1 MHELIII
8 GGGPAGLAAAAY
20 AVRKRMDA
28 LFISRGLG
36 GRTNRRLLLPWVED
50 YQVTIAEE
58 TIQRFR
64 TQLEYLDFMRVRST
78 VTSIVQIDGGFRV
91 TVADGK
97 FFDTQTI
104 IFATG
109 AVGELL
115 NVPGEREFEMKGL
128 CYSAMTYAPL
138 MVDRNATVV
147 GDEVLALRAV
157 AELSRIGTQVTLI
170 AETDGDLNTPLG
182 EKVLCADNV
191 IVKRRA
197 KVLEVKGDGY
207 ARGIVIRHEGRV
219 LELPTDAIFIEKQ
232 LVPKSELVAD
242 LVALDECGFIIVD
255 HRNRTTMPGLFAAGD
270 VTNALAFQVLMGLG
284 DGEKAALSAFDYLMG
299 MGGADFVC
307 KIPGE

>member
-28 LFISRGLG
+28 LFISKGLG

-50 YQVTIAEE
+50 YQVSIAEE

-64 TQLEYLDFMRVRST
+64 FQLDYLDFMRVRST
-78 VTSIVQIDGGFRV
+78 VTSIAQTDDGFRV

-138 MVDRNATVV
+138 MVDRNAVVV

-157 AELSRIGTQVTLI
+157 AELARIATQVTLI

-191 IVKRRA
+191 IVKRHA
-197 KVLEVKGDGY
+197 KVLEVKGDEY
-207 ARGIVIRHEGRV
+207 ARSIVIRHEGRV
-219 LELPTDAIFIEKQ
+219 QELSTDAIFVEKQ

-284 DGEKAALSAFDYLMG
+284 DGEKAALSAFDYLVG
-299 MGGADFVC
+299 MGGTDFVC
-307 KIPGE
+307 KIPGK

>member
-28 LFISRGLG
+28 LFISKGLG

-50 YQVTIAEE
+50 YQVSIAEE

-64 TQLEYLDFMRVRST
+64 SQLDYLDFMRVRST
-78 VTSIVQIDGGFRV
+78 VTSIAQTDDGFRV

-109 AVGELL
+109 AVGDLL
-115 NVPGEREFEMKGL
+115 NVPGEREFEMRGL

-138 MVDRNATVV
+138 MVDRNAVVV

-157 AELSRIGTQVTLI
+157 AELARIATQVTLI
-170 AETDGDLNTPLG
+170 AETDGDLNTPVG

-191 IVKRRA
+191 IVKRHA
-197 KVLEVKGDGY
+197 KVLEVKGDEY
-207 ARGIVIRHEGRV
+207 ARSIVIRHEGRV
-219 LELPTDAIFIEKQ
+219 QELSTDAIFVEKQ

-284 DGEKAALSAFDYLMG
+284 DGEKAALSAFDYLVG
-299 MGGADFVC
+299 MGGTDFVC

>member
-28 LFISRGLG
+28 LFISKGLG

-50 YQVTIAEE
+50 YQVSIAEE

-64 TQLEYLDFMRVRST
+64 SQLDYLDFMRVRST
-78 VTSIVQIDGGFRV
+78 VTSIAQTDDGFRV

-109 AVGELL
+109 AVGDLL
-115 NVPGEREFEMKGL
+115 NVPGEREFEMRGL

-138 MVDRNATVV
+138 MVDRNAVVV
-147 GDEVLALRAV
+147 GDDVLALRAV
-157 AELSRIGTQVTLI
+157 AELARIATQVTLI
-170 AETDGDLNTPLG
+170 AETDGDLNTPVG

-191 IVKRRA
+191 IVKRHA
-197 KVLEVKGDGY
+197 KVLEVKGDEF
-207 ARGIVIRHEGRV
+207 ARSIVIRHEGRV
-219 LELPTDAIFIEKQ
+219 QELSTDAIFVEKQ

-284 DGEKAALSAFDYLMG
+284 DGEKAALSAFDYLVG
-299 MGGADFVC
+299 MGGTDFVC

>member
-36 GRTNRRLLLPWVED
+36 GRVRRRLLLPWVED
-50 YQVTIAEE
+50 YQVTVADE

-64 TQLEYLDFMRVRST
+64 TQLDYLDFMRVRST
-78 VTSIVQIDGGFRV
+78 VTSITPIEGGFRV

-97 FFDTQTI
+97 SYESKTI

-109 AVGELL
+109 AVGEQL

-138 MVDRNATVV
+138 MVDRRVIVV
-147 GDEVLALRAV
+147 GDQMLALRAV
-157 AELSRIGTQVTLI
+157 AELARIATHVTLV
-170 AETDGDLNTPLG
+170 AETDGDLDTPVG
-182 EKVLCADNV
+182 KNVLSADNV
-191 IVKRRA
+191 EVVRHA
-197 KVLEVKGDGY
+197 QVLAVEGDEY
-207 ARGIVIRHEGRV
+207 ARALMIRHEDQ
-219 LELPTDAIFIEKQ
+219 EIEIPADAIFVEKQ
-232 LVPKSELVAD
+232 LIPNSALVAD
-242 LVALDECGFIIVD
+242 LVALDECGFVIVD

-270 VTNALAFQVLMGLG
+270 VTNAMVFQVLMGLG
-284 DGEKAALSAFDYLMG
+284 DGEKAALSAFDYLLG

-307 KIPGE
+307 ETPK

>member
-28 LFISRGLG
+28 LFISKGLG

-50 YQVTIAEE
+50 YQVSIAEE

-64 TQLEYLDFMRVRST
+64 SQLDYLDFMRVRST
-78 VTSIVQIDGGFRV
+78 VTSIAQTDDGFRV

-109 AVGELL
+109 AVGDLL
-115 NVPGEREFEMKGL
+115 NVPGEREFEMRGL

-138 MVDRNATVV
+138 MVDRNAVVV

-157 AELSRIGTQVTLI
+157 AELARIATQVTLI
-170 AETDGDLNTPLG
+170 AETDGDLNTPVG

-191 IVKRRA
+191 IVKRHA
-197 KVLEVKGDGY
+197 KVLEVKGDEF
-207 ARGIVIRHEGRV
+207 ARSIVIRHEGRV
-219 LELPTDAIFIEKQ
+219 QELSTDAIFVEKQ

-284 DGEKAALSAFDYLMG
+284 DGEKAALSAFDYLVG
-299 MGGADFVC
+299 MGGTDFVC